1 MFRFFSLAILF
12 TLWGSFAFAQS
23 PYGRVLT
30 LDNNGTQQWIDI
42 GTVLANYPTY
52 HPGSPSPAWLTN
64 GNNILGT
71 AFLGT
76 TNNQPLIFRTN
87 NTETMRL
94 TETGNL
100 GIGTNNPSEKLDV
113 AGNVRF
119 SGALMPNGSAG
130 TTGEVLVS
138 QGAGNPPQWST
149 ITSGETD
156 PVYSG

>member
-1 MFRFFSLAILF
+1 MLKYFSFAILF
-12 TLWGSFAFAQS
+12 TLLGSFAFAQS

-30 LDNNGTQQWIDI
+30 LDNSGTQQWIDI
-42 GTVLANYPTY
+42 GIVLSTYPTY

-76 TNNQPLIFRTN
+76 TNNQPLIFKTN
-87 NTETMRL
+87 STETMRL

-100 GIGTNNPSEKLDV
+100 GIGTNNPLEKLDV

-119 SGALMPNGSAG
+119 SGALMPNGSA
-130 TTGEVLVS
+130 V
-138 QGAGNPPQWST
+138 
-149 ITSGETD
+149 
-156 PVYSG
+156 